1 MAKFS
6 SKFDMDDIPLE
17 KESKKEKK
25 SKYCSKC
32 GYENL
37 VTSKFCAEC
46 GTPKTVVKKLVCDK
60 CGWVA
65 PEGSK
70 PTKFCP
76 ECGDPVTEQDFQ

>member
-46 GTPKTVVKKLVCDK
+46 GNDQFYDTIDEYNDVKNSKYCINCKTKLNIVNQLYVNKK
-60 CGWVA
+60 
-65 PEGSK
+65 
-70 PTKFCP
+70 F
-76 ECGDPVTEQDFQ
+76 F